1 MFLIFVLHLCERKD
15 SDGHEL
21 RNPFDD
27 LREYQIWQ
35 CMERCQEKRF
45 EYCKD
50 KLECTLDCLDQQLR
64 KCIPQNVM
72 DKCQNECI
80 TLTGCIRRNKCVIQ
94 CLIERHKGLLNPD
107 LKYYD
112 EHELDSSF
120 YKVVGTT
127 VIVVSSLMFLVYNC
141 LPDDD
146 EEDDSD

>member
-15 SDGHEL
+15 SDGFVL

-45 EYCKD
+45 EFCKD
-50 KLECTLDCLDQQLR
+50 KLECTLDCLDQQFR
-64 KCIPQNVM
+64 KCIPQNIL

-80 TLTGCIRRNKCVIQ
+80 SLQGCPRRNKCVIQ
-94 CLIERHKGLLNPD
+94 CLVEYHKGLLNPD
-107 LKYYD
+107 LKYYE
-112 EHELDSSF
+112 EHELDDSF
-120 YKVVGTT
+120 YMIIGS
-127 VIVVSSLMFLVYNC
+127 IIMVVSSFMFLVYNC

-146 EEDDSD
+146 EDDSD